1 MVYAEA
7 TKQKRIHKHL
17 VSLICVILSALIMAA
32 NIKSFVRA
40 GDLFPGGFTGL
51 TVLIQRIAS
60 EYFHFEI
67 SYTLVN
73 VTLNAIPAVIGYKTI
88 GRKFT
93 FYSLLMVF
101 LSGLFVDFFPN
112 IAITSDRLLVS
123 VFGGMINGVAICVA
137 LHGKASSGGTD
148 FIALYLSNKFN
159 ASPSGTVL
167 ALNAIMLSVAGV
179 LFGWEAALY
188 SIIFQFVSTNVIN
201 YLHKDYSK
209 ATLNIITTKPDE
221 IINPLMAYTHH
232 AISRFE
238 GVGCYS
244 KTPRTLLYIV
254 VSESEVKDVVHF
266 VRQYDSQAFIN
277 IQRSEGL
284 EGRFYHEPIE

>member
-148 FIALYLSNKFN
+148 FIAVYLSNKFN
-159 ASPSGTVL
+159 ASSWGTVL
-167 ALNAIMLSVAGV
+167 ALNAIMLSVAG
-179 LFGWEAALY
+179 
-188 SIIFQFVSTNVIN
+188 
-201 YLHKDYSK
+201 
-209 ATLNIITTKPDE
+209 
-221 IINPLMAYTHH
+221 
-232 AISRFE
+232 
-238 GVGCYS
+238 
-244 KTPRTLLYIV
+244 
-254 VSESEVKDVVHF
+254 
-266 VRQYDSQAFIN
+266 
-277 IQRSEGL
+277 
-284 EGRFYHEPIE
+284 

>member
-1 MVYAEA
+1 
-7 TKQKRIHKHL
+7 
-17 VSLICVILSALIMAA
+17 
-32 NIKSFVRA
+32 
-40 GDLFPGGFTGL
+40 
-51 TVLIQRIAS
+51 
-60 EYFHFEI
+60 
-67 SYTLVN
+67 
-73 VTLNAIPAVIGYKTI
+73 
-88 GRKFT
+88 
-93 FYSLLMVF
+93 
-101 LSGLFVDFFPN
+101 
-112 IAITSDRLLVS
+112 
-123 VFGGMINGVAICVA
+123 
-137 LHGKASSGGTD
+137 
-148 FIALYLSNKFN
+148 
-159 ASPSGTVL
+159 
-167 ALNAIMLSVAGV
+167 MLSVAGV

-266 VRQYDSQAFIN
+266 GRQYDPQAFIN

>member
-73 VTLNAIPAVIGYKTI
+73 VTLNAIPAVIGYKTL

-93 FYSLLMVF
+93 FYSLVMVF

-148 FIALYLSNKFN
+148 FIAVYLSNKFN
-159 ASPSGTVL
+159 TSSWGTVL

-244 KTPRTLLYIV
+244 KTPRTLLHIV

-266 VRQYDSQAFIN
+266 VRQYDPQAFIN